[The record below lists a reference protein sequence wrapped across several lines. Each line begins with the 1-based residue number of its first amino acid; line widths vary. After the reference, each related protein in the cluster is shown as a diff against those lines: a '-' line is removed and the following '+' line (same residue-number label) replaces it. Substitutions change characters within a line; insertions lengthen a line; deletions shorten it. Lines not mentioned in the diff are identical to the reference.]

1 MDESVSGG
9 ISAQRERLAGELR
22 AHGASFTEL
31 GRRFATE
38 IGVHATDAFALLDTA
53 SAEARGVPPSPA
65 LLSSGI
71 PLSSEAMT
79 APLDRL
85 ERAGYVVRTR
95 EHTDRRIV
103 TLRSTPRAKARADAF
118 FGPVNARQ
126 DAVLSGHPSELL
138 QQGETVLTQL
148 RSTTDTR
155 LTQQAK
161 DA

>member
-1 MDESVSGG
+1 MSGG
-9 ISAQRERLAGELR
+9 ISAQRERLEEELR

-38 IGVHATDAFALLDTA
+38 IGVHSTDAFALLDTA

-126 DAVLSGHPSELL
+126 DALSGHPSELL